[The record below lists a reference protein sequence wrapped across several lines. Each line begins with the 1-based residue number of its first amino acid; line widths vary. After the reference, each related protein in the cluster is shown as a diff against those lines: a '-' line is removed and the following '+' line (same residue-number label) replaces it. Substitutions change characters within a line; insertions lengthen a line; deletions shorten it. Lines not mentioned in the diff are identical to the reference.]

1 MTSVS
6 DCFALSLQIQYRTV
20 QVGGKETLEIQKTP
34 ESDWRDDEVMQRVL
48 LCLRALTDRRKVS
61 RLHV

>member
-1 MTSVS
+1 M
-6 DCFALSLQIQYRTV
+6 
-20 QVGGKETLEIQKTP
+20 GGKETLEIQKTP

-61 RLHV
+61 RLRV